1 MTGPALRLQ
10 RGELVAEAR
19 QAQVANGLLVIND
32 GPGERA
38 GEVAFANA
46 GGSNEQDVLVLFEPV
61 ETQELG
67 PP

>member
-1 MTGPALRLQ
+1 M
-10 RGELVAEAR
+10 
-19 QAQVANGLLVIND
+19 IND